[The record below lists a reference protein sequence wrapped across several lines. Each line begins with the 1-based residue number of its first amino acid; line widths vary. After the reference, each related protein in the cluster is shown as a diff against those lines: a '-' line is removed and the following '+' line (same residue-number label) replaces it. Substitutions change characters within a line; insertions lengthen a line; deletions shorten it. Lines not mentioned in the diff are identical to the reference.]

1 MPKLEQGIE
10 HHKAGRLQQAEAV
23 YRSILAQTP
32 DHADALHWL
41 GVVTLQQGQAQ
52 AAADLIARAIKR
64 RPDYAEALN
73 NLGLALQAQE
83 RWAEAVESFTQA
95 SALAP
100 KDADIQLNLGLT
112 LRRQGELSAAVAA
125 FERALALDPN
135 DAHAR
140 NYVGLTLLAQ
150 GSPREAIDAF
160 RRAVESAPGFAEA
173 HYNLSNALY
182 KAGRTADAVAAQ
194 RQLVTLQPASV
205 PARLTLGR
213 MLHKQGAL
221 GEAVAAY
228 REALAL
234 KPDLAQVHTGL
245 GDALAAL
252 GDIEAAVD
260 AFRTALELDTDN
272 SNARRGLVAAFHSL
286 TPTHYQPALD
296 QDLEACF
303 AAPTIDPQDLAA
315 LTARQ
320 LVYKH
325 RINERWDTE
334 RETALSQ
341 LGADTLLHT
350 LLRRCVNV
358 DAGLER
364 ALTALRRDRL
374 LTYHESAGLP
384 SGQIALIVALGLQGF
399 HNEYVFNESAEETAA
414 IEALAMRCGALA
426 ERARQPSAAL
436 EALLLLLAMYRPLYA
451 LGCAPTLEAIALEAW
466 SEPVRAL
473 VARTLIEP
481 REEEAIAPG
490 LTSLGEAED
499 ATSRA
504 VRAQYEE
511 HPYPRWLALLR
522 LDKID
527 LAEQLHRAF
536 PHFRPPAFLNGPTR
550 VLVAGCGTGREPLS
564 LALAYA
570 DVEIVALDLS
580 RRSLAYAVRRARALG
595 VENVRFVHGDLLA
608 LPRLQERFHVI
619 QCAGVL
625 HHMAEPLRGWRVLTE
640 LLLPGGLM
648 KIGLYSER
656 ARALEATAQA
666 EIHQRGLRPI
676 TKDIKAFRTS
686 ILYGDARATLGELGE
701 GEDLYTMSACRDL
714 LFHAQ
719 ERRFSLPQIRQAL
732 DTLGLSFLGFE
743 LSVPQ
748 IAPRYR
754 ALSPDDPHMTDLTA
768 WERFESRHPQAFAGM
783 YVFWCQKKQ

>member
-1 MPKLEQGIE
+1 MGDSSDTPRHTSAAAAGVPDSARTGDSAQLLNRAIALHQG
-10 HHKAGRLQQAEAV
+10 GQ
-23 YRSILAQTP
+23 LAQARGVYEQVLARHP
-32 DHADALHWL
+32 GNPDALHFL
-41 GVVTLQQGQAQ
+41 GILLHQAGQPGGAGLIRQ
-52 AAADLIARAIKR
+52 AISSKPDVASYHNNLAKVLEDAGDLDAAARSYREGVRL
-64 RPDYAEALN
+64 E
-73 NLGLALQAQE
+73 
-83 RWAEAVESFTQA
+83 
-95 SALAP
+95 P
-100 KDADIQLNLGLT
+100 KDADGQYNMGVILQKLGRLVEAEVCFRNAVRLKPGEFDYHYNLANV
-112 LRRQGELSAAVAA
+112 LRDQGRLEKAVREYGEAARLRP
-125 FERALALDPN
+125 E
-135 DAHAR
+135 
-140 NYVGLTLLAQ
+140 
-150 GSPREAIDAF
+150 
-160 RRAVESAPGFAEA
+160 FAEA
-173 HYNLSNALY
+173 HQ
-182 KAGRTADAVAAQ
+182 V
-194 RQLVTLQPASV
+194 
-205 PARLTLGR
+205 LGR
-213 MLHKQGAL
+213 VRMMLGNV
-221 GEAVAAY
+221 EAAISAY
-228 REALAL
+228 RRALAL
-234 KPDLAQVHTGL
+234 KPDANEIRRLLASALRQLAPTGYEPEL
-245 GDALAAL
+245 DE
-252 GDIEAAVD
+252 DIKACMEVAAVD
-260 AFRTALELDTDN
+260 PQIL
-272 SNARRGLVAAFHSL
+272 AR
-286 TPTHYQPALD
+286 
-296 QDLEACF
+296 
-303 AAPTIDPQDLAA
+303 
-315 LTARQ
+315 LTAHQ
-320 LVYKH
+320 LIHKH